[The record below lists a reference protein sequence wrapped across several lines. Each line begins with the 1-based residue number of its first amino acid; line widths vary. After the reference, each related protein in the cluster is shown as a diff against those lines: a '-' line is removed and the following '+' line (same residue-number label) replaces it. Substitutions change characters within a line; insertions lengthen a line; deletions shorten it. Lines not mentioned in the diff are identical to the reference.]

1 MDAMAVSVSR
11 SGNYRLGSASG
22 QVLFPDRE
30 ISFCGEIG
38 LAVRSHILAL
48 WRDYGAVRKK
58 LRHNRAT
65 RLPNRANTAMS
76 SVTDLL
82 NTIRASGNGVS
93 LAELLTRYPGIPR
106 RTAQRQIAAL
116 IDSGHVVALGEGRAR
131 RYFAAGAESGPAPRL
146 ASVDSFPPFIP
157 LSADSQD
164 ILAYIDQPPE
174 ARKPVG
180 YQRDFLDA
188 YRPNETW
195 YLSESLRR
203 QLYRMGKTT
212 DVEAPAGTYSR
223 AILNRL
229 LIDLSWASSHLEG
242 NTYSRLD
249 TRELIEHGKAARGK
263 AAIET
268 QMILNHKT
276 AIEMLV
282 ENIDSAEFNRYTLMN
297 LHSALA
303 ENLLPNP
310 ADEGRIRQHAVDIGK
325 SVYRPLST
333 PQQIEE
339 ALDALLLK
347 ASLIRD
353 PFEQS
358 FFMMVH
364 LPYLQPFAD
373 INKRSSRLA
382 ANLPLFRANLCPL
395 TFLDVPEQ
403 AYSRATLGVYE
414 MTRVEL
420 LRDLYVWAYERS
432 TQEYL
437 AIKQDLAEP
446 DPLRLAWRDFIKQT
460 LREVVTHPELDPLS
474 CIQRAVAERVPAEA
488 RPDVQALIV
497 EELRRLHEGVLAR
510 YGLRLS
516 EYAAWKARQG
526 RAAPSSSMGH
536 GIH

>member
-1 MDAMAVSVSR
+1 
-11 SGNYRLGSASG
+11 
-22 QVLFPDRE
+22 
-30 ISFCGEIG
+30 
-38 LAVRSHILAL
+38 
-48 WRDYGAVRKK
+48 
-58 LRHNRAT
+58 
-65 RLPNRANTAMS
+65 MS
-76 SVTDLL
+76 STDELL
-82 NTIRASGNGVS
+82 LSIQSSPLGQT
-93 LAELLTRYPGIPR
+93 LAELLVRHPQIAR
-106 RTAQRQIAAL
+106 RTAQRLISQMIAEGRISAQ
-116 IDSGHVVALGEGRAR
+116 GEGRAR
-131 RYFAAGAESGPAPRL
+131 RYFPATEGATRYGRGADMPFETTGR
-146 ASVDSFPPFIP
+146 FPEFIP
-157 LSADSQD
+157 LSADSRD
-164 ILAYIDQPPE
+164 ILAYIDQPLE

-188 YRPNETW
+188 YQPNRTW
-195 YLSESLRR
+195 YLSEPLRR
-203 QLYRMGKTT
+203 QLHKIGHTPQT
-212 DVEAPAGTYSR
+212 EEPAGTYSR

-249 TRELIEHGKAARGK
+249 TRELIEHGKVARGK
-263 AAIET
+263 GAIET

-276 AIEMLV
+276 AIELLV
-282 ENIDSAEFNRYTLMN
+282 ENIESAEFNRYTVLN

-325 SVYRPLST
+325 SVYRPLSV
-333 PQQIEE
+333 PQQIEDL
-339 ALDALLLK
+339 LDVLLGK
-347 ASLIRD
+347 ANAIMD

-373 INKRSSRLA
+373 INKRTSRLA

-403 AYSRATLGVYE
+403 AYSCATLGVYE

-460 LREVVTHPELDPLS
+460 IRNVVTHPGREPMAQ
-474 CIQRAVAERVPAEA
+474 IQQAVAEHVPEEE
-488 RPDVQALIV
+488 RDSVQSLII

-510 YGLRLS
+510 YGLRPS
-516 EYAAWKARQG
+516 EYLAWKAEH
-526 RAAPSSSMGH
+526 GH
-536 GIH
+536 

>member
-1 MDAMAVSVSR
+1 MPSTTDILNSIQASR
-11 SGNYRLGSASG
+11 
-22 QVLFPDRE
+22 
-30 ISFCGEIG
+30 
-38 LAVRSHILAL
+38 
-48 WRDYGAVRKK
+48 
-58 LRHNRAT
+58 
-65 RLPNRANTAMS
+65 
-76 SVTDLL
+76 
-82 NTIRASGNGVS
+82 NGVS
-93 LAELLTRYPGIPR
+93 LSELLTRHPEIAR
-106 RTAQRQIAAL
+106 RTAQRILANLIESSQITAQ
-116 IDSGHVVALGEGRAR
+116 GEGRAR
-131 RYFAAGAESGPAPRL
+131 RYFATEHRADIHALNTDTDA
-146 ASVDSFPPFIP
+146 FPTFIP
-157 LSADSQD
+157 LSADSRD
-164 ILAYIDQPPE
+164 ILAYINQPTE

-203 QLYRMGKTT
+203 QLHRMGKTADAT
-212 DVEAPAGTYSR
+212 EPAGTYSR
-223 AILNRL
+223 AVLNRL

-249 TRELIEHGKAARGK
+249 TRQLIEQGKAAQGK

-276 AIEMLV
+276 AIELLV
-282 ENIDSAEFNRYTLMN
+282 ENIESAEFNRYTLMN

-325 SVYRPLST
+325 STYRPLST

-339 ALDALLLK
+339 ALDVLLGK
-347 ASLIRD
+347 ANQIAD

-373 INKRSSRLA
+373 INKRTSRLA

-420 LRDLYVWAYERS
+420 LRDLYIWAYERS
-432 TQEYL
+432 TLEYL

-446 DPLRLAWRDFIKQT
+446 DPLRLAWRDFIKKT
-460 LREVVTHPELDPLS
+460 IREIITHPELDPLS
-474 CIQRAVAERVPAEA
+474 CIQRSVAEYVSEKEQPE
-488 RPDVQALIV
+488 VQALIV

-510 YGLRLS
+510 YGLRPS
-516 EYAAWKARQG
+516 EFMSWK
-526 RAAPSSSMGH
+526 SLHGH
-536 GIH
+536 

>member
-1 MDAMAVSVSR
+1 
-11 SGNYRLGSASG
+11 
-22 QVLFPDRE
+22 
-30 ISFCGEIG
+30 
-38 LAVRSHILAL
+38 
-48 WRDYGAVRKK
+48 
-58 LRHNRAT
+58 
-65 RLPNRANTAMS
+65 MS
-76 SVTDLL
+76 SIADLL
-82 NTIRASGNGVS
+82 RSIQASPNGVT
-93 LAELLTRYPGIPR
+93 LAELLSGHPGIAR
-106 RTAQRQIAAL
+106 RTAQRQIAKL
-116 IDSGHVVALGEGRAR
+116 IESGQVVARGEGRAR
-131 RYFAAGAESGPAPRL
+131 RYFGAGDEPGMDKLDAR
-146 ASVDSFPPFIP
+146 VDGFPSFIP

-164 ILAYIDQPPE
+164 ILAYIDQPLV
-174 ARKPVG
+174 ARNPVG

-188 YRPNETW
+188 YRPNETS

-203 QLYRMGKTT
+203 QLHKMGKTT
-212 DVEAPAGTYSR
+212 DVGEPAGTYSR
-223 AILNRL
+223 TILNRL

-249 TRELIEHGKAARGK
+249 TRELIEQGKAARGK

-268 QMILNHKT
+268 QMILNHKS
-276 AIEMLV
+276 AIELLV
-282 ENIDSAEFNRYTLMN
+282 ENINSAEFNRYTLMN

-333 PQQIEE
+333 PQQIED
-339 ALDALLLK
+339 ALDALLNK
-347 ASLIRD
+347 ASQIRD

-373 INKRSSRLA
+373 INKRTSRLA

-420 LRDLYVWAYERS
+420 LRDLYIWAYERS

-446 DPLRLAWRDFIKQT
+446 DPLRLAWRDFIKET
-460 LREVVTHPELDPLS
+460 IREVITNPEDDPLS
-474 CIQRAVAERVPAEA
+474 AIQQSVARGVPEQERAG
-488 RPDVQALIV
+488 VQALIV
-497 EELRRLHEGVLAR
+497 EELRRLHMGVLAR
-510 YGLRLS
+510 YGVRPS
-516 EYAAWKARQG
+516 DYAAWKAVHRQ
-526 RAAPSSSMGH
+526 
-536 GIH
+536 

>member
-1 MDAMAVSVSR
+1 MA
-11 SGNYRLGSASG
+11 
-22 QVLFPDRE
+22 
-30 ISFCGEIG
+30 IS
-38 LAVRSHILAL
+38 H
-48 WRDYGAVRKK
+48 
-58 LRHNRAT
+58 T
-65 RLPNRANTAMS
+65 
-76 SVTDLL
+76 TDLL
-82 NTIRASGNGVS
+82 HSIQISESGLT
-93 LAELLTRYPGIPR
+93 LAELLTRHPAIAR
-106 RTAQRQIAAL
+106 RTAQRLIAQLIERGQISAQ
-116 IDSGHVVALGEGRAR
+116 GEGRAR
-131 RYFAAGAESGPAPRL
+131 RYFGAGSRVVAA
-146 ASVDSFPPFIP
+146 DSLRVSSENFPSYIP

-164 ILAYIDQPPE
+164 ILAYINLPPE

-188 YRPNETW
+188 YRPNQTG

-203 QLYRMGKTT
+203 QLHKMGRTV
-212 DVEAPAGTYSR
+212 DRSAPAGTYSR

-249 TRELIEHGKAARGK
+249 TRELIEHGKVAQGK
-263 AAIET
+263 GTIET

-276 AIEMLV
+276 AIELLV
-282 ENIDSAEFNRYTLMN
+282 ENIDSAGFNRYTLMN

-333 PQQIEE
+333 PQQIDDV
-339 ALDALLLK
+339 LDMLLAK
-347 ASLIRD
+347 ANQIRD

-373 INKRSSRLA
+373 INKRTSRLA

-446 DPLRLAWRDFIKQT
+446 DPLRLAWRDFIKET
-460 LREVVTHPELDPLS
+460 LREVVRHPEIDPLS
-474 CIQRAVAERVPAEA
+474 QIRQAVAAQVPQPEQG
-488 RPDVQALIV
+488 DVQALLI

-510 YGLRLS
+510 YGLRPT
-516 EYAAWKARQG
+516 EYVAWKAV
-526 RAAPSSSMGH
+526 H
-536 GIH
+536 

>member
-1 MDAMAVSVSR
+1 MCRWFDSAPGHQNS
-11 SGNYRLGSASG
+11 NPNLKRLGFFVMRAEKR
-22 QVLFPDRE
+22 P
-30 ISFCGEIG
+30 
-38 LAVRSHILAL
+38 
-48 WRDYGAVRKK
+48 GAVMGGDFGAVKPNRAKTAPKSLSKMAQIDK
-58 LRHNRAT
+58 LRHNCAT
-65 RLPNRANTAMS
+65 PSPKDANTVMS
-76 SVTDLL
+76 VLDDLL
-82 NTIRASGNGVS
+82 NSIRSSGNGLS
-93 LAELLTRYPGIPR
+93 LVEILAGHPDLPR
-106 RTAQRQIAAL
+106 RTAQRHIAEL
-116 IDSGHVVALGEGRAR
+116 IERGHIMASGKGKAR
-131 RYFAAGAESGPAPRL
+131 RYL
-146 ASVDSFPPFIP
+146 ASGTQADTRVPATEADGFPAFIP

-164 ILAYIDQPPE
+164 ILAYIDQPTQ
-174 ARKPVG
+174 ARTPVG
-180 YQRDFLDA
+180 YQHDFLDA

-203 QLYRMGKTT
+203 QLHKMGRTV
-212 DVEAPAGTYSR
+212 DVDEPAGTYSR
-223 AILNRL
+223 AILSRL

-249 TRELIEHGKAARGK
+249 TLELIEHGKVARGK

-276 AIEMLV
+276 AIELLV
-282 ENIDSAEFNRYTLMN
+282 ENIDSVELNRYTLMN

-333 PQQIEE
+333 PQKIEQ
-339 ALDALLLK
+339 ALDSLLMK
-347 ASLIRD
+347 ANQIRD

-358 FFMMVH
+358 FFTMVH
-364 LPYLQPFAD
+364 VPYLQPFAD
-373 INKRSSRLA
+373 INKLTSRLA

-437 AIKQDLAEP
+437 VIKQDLAEP
-446 DPLRLAWRDFIKQT
+446 DPLRLAWRDLIKQT
-460 LREVVTHPELDPLS
+460 LFDVITHPEHDPLS
-474 CIQRAVAERVPAEA
+474 CIEHSVARHVPESEQQ
-488 RPDVQALIV
+488 DVKSLIV
-497 EELRRLHEGVLAR
+497 QELRRLHEGVLAR
-510 YGLRLS
+510 YGLRPS
-516 EYAAWKARQG
+516 QYMAWKATH
-526 RAAPSSSMGH
+526 GH
-536 GIH
+536 

>member
-1 MDAMAVSVSR
+1 
-11 SGNYRLGSASG
+11 
-22 QVLFPDRE
+22 
-30 ISFCGEIG
+30 
-38 LAVRSHILAL
+38 
-48 WRDYGAVRKK
+48 
-58 LRHNRAT
+58 
-65 RLPNRANTAMS
+65 MS
-76 SVTDLL
+76 SSSDLL
-82 NTIRASGNGVS
+82 NSIQSSGNGLT
-93 LAELLTRYPGIPR
+93 LAELLVAHPGLAR
-106 RTAQRQIAAL
+106 RTAQRFVAGL
-116 IDSGHVVALGEGRAR
+116 IDRGQVFARGEARAR
-131 RYFAAGAESGPAPRL
+131 RYFGVVTSVSDGFPRQ
-146 ASVDSFPPFIP
+146 IP

-164 ILAYIDQPPE
+164 ILAYIDQPAQ

-180 YQRDFLDA
+180 YQREFLDA
-188 YRPNETW
+188 YLPNTTW
-195 YLSESLRR
+195 YLSAAMRR
-203 QLYRMGKTT
+203 QLHRMGKTA
-212 DVEAPAGTYSR
+212 DIDQPAGTYSR

-242 NTYSRLD
+242 NTYTRLD

-263 AAIET
+263 SAIET

-276 AIEMLV
+276 AIELLV
-282 ENIDSAEFNRYTLMN
+282 ENIDSAELNRYTLMN

-310 ADEGRIRQHAVDIGK
+310 ADEGRVRQHAVDIAK
-325 SVYRPLST
+325 SVYRPLSK
-333 PQQIEE
+333 PQQIE
-339 ALDALLLK
+339 DALSALLAK
-347 ASLIRD
+347 ANQIHD

-373 INKRSSRLA
+373 INKRTSRLA

-395 TFLDVPEQ
+395 TFMDVPEQ
-403 AYSRATLGVYE
+403 AYSRATLGVFE

-460 LREVVTHPELDPLS
+460 IRQVILQPQVEPLASIAQSVAQHIPEQEQAEV
-474 CIQRAVAERVPAEA
+474 R
-488 RPDVQALIV
+488 ALIV

-510 YGLRLS
+510 YGLRPS
-516 EYAAWKARQG
+516 ELLAWQELHRPM
-526 RAAPSSSMGH
+526 RTR
-536 GIH
+536 

>member
-1 MDAMAVSVSR
+1 
-11 SGNYRLGSASG
+11 
-22 QVLFPDRE
+22 
-30 ISFCGEIG
+30 
-38 LAVRSHILAL
+38 
-48 WRDYGAVRKK
+48 
-58 LRHNRAT
+58 
-65 RLPNRANTAMS
+65 MS
-76 SVTDLL
+76 SESTLL
-82 NTIRASGNGVS
+82 FSIQASPAGLS
-93 LAELLTRYPGIPR
+93 LAELMARHPNVAR
-106 RTAQRQIAAL
+106 RTAQRQIAQL
-116 IDSGHVVALGEGRAR
+116 IAAGQIVARGEGRAR
-131 RYFAAGAESGPAPRL
+131 RYWGV
-146 ASVDSFPPFIP
+146 ASDGQASAKTADADIYSHLIP

-164 ILAYIDQPPE
+164 ILAYIEQPTQR
-174 ARKPVG
+174 RKPVG
-180 YQRDFLDA
+180 YQRDFLEA
-188 YRPNETW
+188 YRPNESW
-195 YLSESLRR
+195 YLSEPMRR
-203 QLYRMGKTT
+203 QLYKMGRTT
-212 DVEAPAGTYSR
+212 AVDEPAGTYSR

-249 TRELIEHGKAARGK
+249 TRKLIEQGQAARGK
-263 AAIET
+263 AALET
-268 QMILNHKT
+268 QMILNHKA
-276 AIEMLV
+276 AIELLV

-310 ADEGRIRQHAVDIGK
+310 ADEGRIRQHAVNIGQ

-333 PQQIEE
+333 PLQIED
-339 ALDALLLK
+339 ALDVLLAK
-347 ASLIRD
+347 ANAIRD

-373 INKRSSRLA
+373 INKRTSRLA

-446 DPLRLAWRDFIKQT
+446 DPLRLAWRDLIKQSI
-460 LREVVTHPELDPLS
+460 REVVVAPERDPLS
-474 CIQRAVAERVPAEA
+474 SIQSAVTKRVPQEA
-488 RPDVQALIV
+488 QADVQALIV

-510 YGLRLS
+510 YGLRPS
-516 EYAAWKARQG
+516 EYAAWKA
-526 RAAPSSSMGH
+526 
-536 GIH
+536 IHSTH

>member
-1 MDAMAVSVSR
+1 MA
-11 SGNYRLGSASG
+11 
-22 QVLFPDRE
+22 QFWE
-30 ISFCGEIG
+30 
-38 LAVRSHILAL
+38 
-48 WRDYGAVRKK
+48 
-58 LRHNRAT
+58 LRHNCAKISS
-65 RLPNRANTAMS
+65 NSANTTMPS
-76 SVTDLL
+76 TTDIL
-82 NTIRASGNGVS
+82 NSIQASRNGVS
-93 LAELLTRYPGIPR
+93 LSELLTRHPEIAR
-106 RTAQRQIAAL
+106 RTAQRILANLIESSQITAQ
-116 IDSGHVVALGEGRAR
+116 GEGRAR
-131 RYFAAGAESGPAPRL
+131 RYFATEHRAETHVLNTDTDA
-146 ASVDSFPPFIP
+146 FPTFIP
-157 LSADSQD
+157 LSADSRD
-164 ILAYIDQPPE
+164 ILAYINQPTE

-203 QLYRMGKTT
+203 QLHRMGKTADAT
-212 DVEAPAGTYSR
+212 EPAGTYSR
-223 AILNRL
+223 AVLNRL

-249 TRELIEHGKAARGK
+249 TRQLIEQGKAAQGK

-276 AIEMLV
+276 AIELLV
-282 ENIDSAEFNRYTLMN
+282 ENIESAEFNRYTLMN

-325 SVYRPLST
+325 STYRPLST
-333 PQQIEE
+333 PQQIED
-339 ALDALLLK
+339 ALDVLLGK
-347 ASLIRD
+347 ANQIAD

-373 INKRSSRLA
+373 INKRTSRLA

-420 LRDLYVWAYERS
+420 LRDLYIWAYERS
-432 TQEYL
+432 TLEYL

-446 DPLRLAWRDFIKQT
+446 DPLRLAWRDFIKKT
-460 LREVVTHPELDPLS
+460 IREIITQPELDPLS
-474 CIQRAVAERVPAEA
+474 CIQRSVAEYVSEKEQPE
-488 RPDVQALIV
+488 VQALIV

-510 YGLRLS
+510 YGLRPS
-516 EYAAWKARQG
+516 EFMSWK
-526 RAAPSSSMGH
+526 SLHGH
-536 GIH
+536 